1 MATTWKSGNE
11 KSTHQKSSNRNTKQ
25 ATTNTISGTTLSS
38 WSRQQKLAMIASF
51 AVLGALL
58 AASACSK
65 QSAKPALVSVSSP
78 VAKAAMPA
86 APQITEAPSTGTAG
100 ASARTVKTPR
110 KRPVNVTYSDGNS
123 GVSFLY
129 PRKAMLTSGD
139 KGQLELAAVGDIPMN
154 FAQSGGVAVATVALP
169 GDWFPGTDFASAFFN
184 VSVNRNV
191 SEQECSHFAFVDT
204 QDADGEPVDAE
215 KVKVG
220 SSEMEMTSNF
230 SASAAR
236 QLETQYYH
244 SFKNGSCYEY
254 VLGLGT
260 GGFATEGGIGHVN
273 RDEVFAKLE
282 KILATVKINANKIDP
297 EKINPAEQEHVAERP
312 VSGIA
317 NGRD

>member
-11 KSTHQKSSNRNTKQ
+11 KSTNQESTKQ
-25 ATTNTISGTTLSS
+25 ATTNTSSGTTLSS

-51 AVLGALL
+51 AILGVLLGAC
-58 AASACSK
+58 ACSD
-65 QSAKPALVSVSSP
+65 QPPKPALVSVSSP
-78 VAKAAMPA
+78 VATAAMPA
-86 APQITEAPSTGTAG
+86 APQMTEAPSTGTAV
-100 ASARTVKTPR
+100 ATAHAMKTAR
-110 KRPVNVTYSDGNS
+110 KRPVNVTYSDANS

-129 PRKAMLTSGD
+129 PRKAVLTSGD
-139 KGQLELAAVGDIPMN
+139 KGQPELAAVGDIPMN
-154 FAQSGGVAVATVALP
+154 FAQSGGVAVAMVALP

-191 SEQECSHFAFVDT
+191 SEKECSRFAFVDT
-204 QDADGEPVDAE
+204 RDADGEAVDAE
-215 KVKVG
+215 KVKIG

-230 SASAAR
+230 SASAVR
-236 QLETQYYH
+236 QVETQYYH

-254 VLGLGT
+254 ALGLGT
-260 GGFATEGGIGHVN
+260 EGFATEGRIEHVN

-312 VSGIA
+312 VSGIT
-317 NGRD
+317 NGKE